1 MVVNPTYKKLYSC
14 KNVESEGTIVG
25 SQSPNVKFG
34 KLAKTS
40 KHYILDQYETYE
52 SNITQLWW

>member
-1 MVVNPTYKKLYSC
+1 MVIKLTYKKLYSC

-40 KHYILDQYETYE
+40 KRYILDGYET
-52 SNITQLWW
+52 